1 MDEGGWGYNLLEV
14 GGSVAFPEALGRKV
28 RANSKY
34 TSQKPE
40 IFSRLVINLILKKR
54 VGKEI

>member
-1 MDEGGWGYNLLEV
+1 VGGGDNLVEV

-34 TSQKPE
+34 TSQKPGS
-40 IFSRLVINLILKKR
+40 FSRLVINLILKKR